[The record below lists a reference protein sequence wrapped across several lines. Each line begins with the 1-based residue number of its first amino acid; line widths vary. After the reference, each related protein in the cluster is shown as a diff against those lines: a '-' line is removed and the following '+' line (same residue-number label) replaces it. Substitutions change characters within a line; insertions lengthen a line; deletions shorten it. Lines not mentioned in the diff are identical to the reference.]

1 MPKLVFEPI
10 PGTDYFTCNGD
21 GVYQLV
27 KGCTRMYK
35 PVDGLTDKEVE
46 AFYESTHNH
55 VAFTRR
61 TSKERKSK
69 RD

>member
-1 MPKLVFEPI
+1 MPELVFERI

-27 KGCTRMYK
+27 KGCTRVYK
-35 PVDGLTDKEVE
+35 PVDGRTDKEVE

-55 VAFTRR
+55 VAFTRPSR
-61 TSKERKSK
+61 KKEQP
-69 RD
+69 DE